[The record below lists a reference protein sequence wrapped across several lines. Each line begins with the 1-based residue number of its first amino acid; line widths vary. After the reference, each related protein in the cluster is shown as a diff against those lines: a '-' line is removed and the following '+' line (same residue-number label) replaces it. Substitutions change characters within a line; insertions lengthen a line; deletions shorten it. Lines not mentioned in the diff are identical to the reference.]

1 MSSDKK
7 EKEMIRHVVLYK
19 FHASVSEEQRQNA
32 INVLH
37 ALGQSIP
44 EVREWSIGR
53 QALPSSTAYD
63 LAQVSG
69 FDDAGALERYRIH
82 PNHIR
87 TKKLMTQ
94 IADMVVVDYE
104 LS

>member
-1 MSSDKK
+1 
-7 EKEMIRHVVLYK
+7 MIRHVVLYK
-19 FHASVSEEQRQNA
+19 FHVSLSEEQRQDA

-37 ALGQSIP
+37 AMGQSIP
-44 EVREWSIGR
+44 EVREWSIGK

-63 LAQVSG
+63 LAQVSS
-69 FDDAGALERYRIH
+69 FENVEALERYRNN

-87 TKKLMTQ
+87 TKKLMGE

-104 LS
+104 VS

>member
-1 MSSDKK
+1 
-7 EKEMIRHVVLYK
+7 MIRHVVLYK
-19 FHASVSEEQRQNA
+19 FHVSLSEEQRQDA

-37 ALGQSIP
+37 AMGQSIP
-44 EVREWSIGR
+44 EVREWSIGK

-63 LAQVSG
+63 LAQVSS
-69 FDDAGALERYRIH
+69 FENVEALEKYRNN

-87 TKKLMTQ
+87 TKKLMGE

-104 LS
+104 VS

>member
-1 MSSDKK
+1 
-7 EKEMIRHVVLYK
+7 MIRHVVPCK
-19 FHASVSEEQRQNA
+19 FRLSAPEEQRQNA
-32 INVLH
+32 VNMLR

-63 LAQVSG
+63 LALVSG
-69 FDDAGALERYRIH
+69 FENAEALDKYRNH

-87 TKKLMTQ
+87 TKNLLSE
-94 IADMVVVDYE
+94 IADLVVVDYE
-104 LS
+104 YSLEQEA

>member
-1 MSSDKK
+1 
-7 EKEMIRHVVLYK
+7 MIRHVVLYK
-19 FHASVSEEQRQNA
+19 FHASLSEEQRQDA

-37 ALGQSIP
+37 AMGQSIP
-44 EVREWSIGR
+44 EVREWSIGK

-63 LAQVSG
+63 LAQVSS
-69 FDDAGALERYRIH
+69 FENVEALEKYRNN

-87 TKKLMTQ
+87 TKKLMGE

-104 LS
+104 VS